1 MTEEERLLKLE
12 LTLPAIKDS
21 LAKMLEG
28 QEALTALKL
37 ESEASKTFRN
47 TYETM
52 VRNLVRQE
60 LNTKGFER
68 EIKKQIEEE
77 VVIIFNKPEVR
88 QDLLNTIDE
97 RIELKWKDRKIGWV
111 SAIVSAGVGIAVGL
125 IGYWARGVIG

>member
-1 MTEEERLLKLE
+1 MTDEERLLKLE
-12 LTLPAIKDS
+12 LTLPTIKDS

-125 IGYWARGVIG
+125 VGYWARGVIG